1 MPEPRRDPTQVGCDP
16 HPGAASV
23 ARKRVPAC
31 RPVVGV
37 AAEVATWSP
46 SSHGTPRGSPE
57 PPEWSISDR
66 LLIAARS
73 PLRAIP
79 RRPPGGALTVGGF
92 MAMSRGRDLFTPRL
106 RFFLSRMECVR
117 VVLATD
123 LSLRFLFQKQ
133 AGISPLPSL
142 LTDIICKYICS
153 AKRDCRILACRSDRL
168 SC

>member
-1 MPEPRRDPTQVGCDP
+1 MVPEPRRDPTQVGCDP

-23 ARKRVPAC
+23 TRKRVPAC

-57 PPEWSISDR
+57 PPERSISDR

-79 RRPPGGALTVGGF
+79 RRPPGGALTAPAFVAG
-92 MAMSRGRDLFTPRL
+92 SRPGPFYPATTL
-106 RFFLSRMECVR
+106 RFFLSRLECLR
-117 VVLATD
+117 IVVLRMVRLGFFFKSRRAAV
-123 LSLRFLFQKQ
+123 R
-133 AGISPLPSL
+133 SPLCL
-142 LTDIICKYICS
+142 QIIFVIITVRLTLRVFD
-153 AKRDCRILACRSDRL
+153 ATSDVTMI
-168 SC
+168 